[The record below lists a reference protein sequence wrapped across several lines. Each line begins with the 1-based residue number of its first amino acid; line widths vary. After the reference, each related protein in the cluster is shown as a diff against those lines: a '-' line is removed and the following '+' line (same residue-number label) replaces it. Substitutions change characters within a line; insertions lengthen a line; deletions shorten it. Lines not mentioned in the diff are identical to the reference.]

1 MKCPSCRHR
10 LSAVVAQGVRVSAC
24 QGGCG
29 GLWFDRFELK
39 KLRNNFQG
47 AGEKLLDID
56 RAEGVRFYWDVEPI
70 CPKCE
75 TTLLFRHFFSK
86 RRDVEVDQC
95 SKCGGGVW
103 VDPGELADFM
113 RRPLH
118 EAARK
123 KAFADY
129 FQTIF
134 GERIAAMDLFKQDVH
149 AAAQSIVNIFLFIC
163 PKEYSPG
170 TSPL

>member
-1 MKCPSCRHR
+1 MKCPSCAQR
-10 LSAVVAQGVRVSAC
+10 LSAVVVQGGRVRAC

-29 GLWFDRFELK
+29 GLWFDRFELA
-39 KLRNNFQG
+39 KLRGHFHG

-56 RAEGVRFYWDVEPI
+56 RAEGVRFYRDVEPI
-70 CPKCE
+70 CPKCQ

-86 RRDVEVDQC
+86 RQDVEVDPC
-95 SKCGGGVW
+95 SKCGGLW
-103 VDPGELADFM
+103 VDPGELANFM
-113 RRPLH
+113 RRPLS

-149 AAAQSIVNIFLFIC
+149 AAAQSVVNIFLFIC
-163 PKEYSPG
+163 PRQYLPQASPF
-170 TSPL
+170 